1 MRSILP
7 IMSYTDEYFCQPQ
20 NNCESTSR
28 NFRIIFSHPPATH
41 MQTWAHVKRPSS
53 HTLHATHANAREF
66 NVFSSFF
73 FALERRKETVMMKS
87 QYRCALPAAAV
98 RRQLQGEHPSG
109 ALTTSTRRQAIVVAH
124 SLPARGGRHAI
135 VHQSTVTSGALHG
148 NYAAL
153 QSTCSGHAYIIHAAS
168 STLNSTSKF
177 AT

>member
-1 MRSILP
+1 
-7 IMSYTDEYFCQPQ
+7 
-20 NNCESTSR
+20 
-28 NFRIIFSHPPATH
+28 
-41 MQTWAHVKRPSS
+41 
-53 HTLHATHANAREF
+53 
-66 NVFSSFF
+66 
-73 FALERRKETVMMKS
+73 MKS